1 MDIQLLAFVI
11 GGYLSGSVLYAFLIP
26 CLFTGIDIRAMSPDG
41 NPGTA
46 NVFHVCGAR
55 IGILVAMMEF
65 SKGFLPVA
73 MALAVLDVDTLQYGF
88 VPVILAPVLGHMC
101 SVLNHFH
108 GGIGIAP
115 TFGTLI
121 AIFLES
127 RLLIVVVA
135 AYALTRLTGWFRE
148 NRSRTDFVFFTFL
161 IFVLLF
167 ESHPVYRLAYVLVS
181 LAILFRNY
189 LQRVLSPQPD
199 DCPGS
204 VVKEL

>member
-115 TFGTLI
+115 TICTKFRSPLMETVSGPTITYARFGNATI
-121 AIFLES
+121 GARNASVKCE
-127 RLLIVVVA
+127 
-135 AYALTRLTGWFRE
+135 WF
-148 NRSRTDFVFFTFL
+148 
-161 IFVLLF
+161 
-167 ESHPVYRLAYVLVS
+167 A
-181 LAILFRNY
+181 
-189 LQRVLSPQPD
+189 
-199 DCPGS
+199 
-204 VVKEL
+204 